1 MNYSWQEIAQI
12 DQEYYMPTF
21 GQRAPVL
28 FTHGVDCTLYD
39 QEGKEYT
46 DFLAGIATNALGYAH
61 PIFTETICQQAQK
74 LIHISNYFYIES
86 QALLAQ
92 KLCQETCADR
102 VFFCNSG
109 GEANEG
115 ALKLAR
121 KHFYGQ
127 SIDRY
132 EIISTHNSFHG
143 RTIATATATGQEK
156 YNAPFAPL
164 VGGIKHVP
172 YDDLAAM
179 EAAIGIHTAAILV
192 EPIQGEGGIIE
203 GGKEYLQG
211 LRRLCDQYG
220 LLLIFDEIQTGM
232 GRSGHLFA
240 YQHYDVEPDIFTV
253 AKALGNGLP
262 IGAVCCKESCSS
274 FVAGDHGTTFGGNP
288 LCTAGALCTLN
299 IISQPE
305 FLSNIQSTGLYL
317 KNALIELQQK
327 FPQYINQVRGVGLLL
342 GVEMI
347 DTLPVAQL
355 KSELLQAGFVVG
367 TAGKNTLRL
376 APPLI
381 IKNHHIDAFIHNLT
395 SILSEK

>member
-1 MNYSWQEIAQI
+1 MNYSWQGIEQI
-12 DQEYYMPTF
+12 DQQYYMPTF
-21 GQRAPVL
+21 GQRPSVL
-28 FTHGVDCTLYD
+28 FTHGINCTLYD

-61 PIFTETICQQAQK
+61 PVFTEAVCEQAQK

-86 QALLAQ
+86 QALLAE

-132 EIISTHNSFHG
+132 EIISTYNSFHG
-143 RTIATATATGQEK
+143 RTIATATATGQAK
-156 YNAPFAPL
+156 YHEPFAPL

-172 YDDLAAM
+172 YGDLAAM
-179 EAAIGIHTAAILV
+179 EAAISSYTAAIFV

-203 GGKEYLQG
+203 GGQIYLQG
-211 LRRLCDQYG
+211 LRNLCDQYG

-232 GRSGHLFA
+232 GRTGHLFA

-288 LCTAGALCTLN
+288 LCTTGALCTLN
-299 IISQPE
+299 IISQQE
-305 FLSNIQSTGLYL
+305 FLSKIKSTGIYL
-317 KNALIELQQK
+317 KNALIDLQQK
-327 FPQYINQVRGVGLLL
+327 FPQYIVQVRGVGLLL
-342 GVEMI
+342 GVEI
-347 DTLPVAQL
+347 DDTIPVIEL
-355 KSELLQAGFVVG
+355 KNKLLQSGFVVG
-367 TAGKNTLRL
+367 TAAKNTLRL

-381 IKNHHIDAFIHNLT
+381 IKNHHIDAFIHALT
-395 SILSEK
+395 NIFVEQ